1 MAVKRRKNP
10 ASVLEVHPLN
20 LQSVVDVEI
29 WHEPENGCYVTR
41 IPVLFNISSFGDSEE
56 EALDSTAEM
65 LVGWIAAME
74 AEGKKIPLSKKALAE
89 LKQAVADW
97 S

>member
-10 ASVLEVHPLN
+10 ASVVEIHPLN
-20 LQSVVDVEI
+20 LQNAVEVEI
-29 WHEPENGCYVTR
+29 WFERDSGFYVTQV
-41 IPVLFNISSFGDSEE
+41 PKLFNISSCGKSEE

-65 LVGWIAAME
+65 LSGWIATME
-74 AEGKKIPLSKKALAE
+74 AEKKKIPLSRGELAELKKALA
-89 LKQAVADW
+89 